1 VKPQDHTDVTPDN
14 IPRPKLEL
22 PQDVRDNFSSYINSL
37 VDQATKNLCS
47 SYTVDRHHKVIKE
60 KDVDFV
66 TLLSNVSTPS
76 PPPLM
81 VTDVDKAIAKQG
93 SEFAKMLADLNGKLD
108 RAIGKTVTPVFP
120 SYDAAASTAPPAIS
134 AESGPSQTQPLLG
147 MPIGFYPGQPEPPG
161 SILGRP
167 PVSTGLSGDDHRT
180 VRWRHAGW
188 TDDSGASGAGQRT
201 GLSGSTRRT
210 VCCNQC
216 AGCFYTT
223 ASLRSADFGES

>member
-1 VKPQDHTDVTPDN
+1 MVKPQDHTDVTPDN
-14 IPRPKLEL
+14 IPRPKLEEL
-22 PQDVRDNFSSYINSL
+22 PQDVRDNFSSYINGL

-60 KDVDFV
+60 KDVDFA

-161 SILGRP
+161 SILG
-167 PVSTGLSGDDHRT
+167 
-180 VRWRHAGW
+180 
-188 TDDSGASGAGQRT
+188 
-201 GLSGSTRRT
+201 
-210 VCCNQC
+210 
-216 AGCFYTT
+216 
-223 ASLRSADFGES
+223 